1 MAMAISKNGTWL
13 WIIVLTLVCA
23 SCNKAPDRPK
33 VTQVSGQ
40 VFVENKPAKG
50 ALITLVPM
58 QAPEDVAKSW
68 KFGYPRATVGAD
80 GKFQVSTYELGDGAP
95 PGEYRLTI
103 IWPVMEM
110 VEGPDGEL
118 VEGEKPVF
126 PPQNRINTKYS
137 EPGQTPLNIKV
148 EEKPLEIPKYEL

>member
-1 MAMAISKNGTWL
+1 MFKYACWVMMLAS
-13 WIIVLTLVCA
+13 VLVGA
-23 SCNKAPDRPK
+23 SCSRAPDRPK
-33 VTQVSGQ
+33 VTPVSGQ

-50 ALITLVPM
+50 ALITFVPM
-58 QAPEDVAKSW
+58 QAPEEVAKTW
-68 KFGYPRATVGAD
+68 KFGYPRATVGDD
-80 GKFQVSTYELGDGAP
+80 GKFQVSTYEFGDGAP
-95 PGEYRLTI
+95 PGEYRITI

-126 PPQNRINTKYS
+126 PAQNRLNTKYS

-148 EEKPLEIPKYEL
+148 EKKTLEIPKYEL